1 MINIIMVFTISVFIV
16 FGLAFYFY
24 KTERKRVVK
33 RYFKSRIIYE
43 NNRQNLYTILNLYF
57 KKNNINYIHINIY
70 EIYLQGRNN
79 NEINVTYTCIE
90 NSKKIDKSINILI
103 KDL

>member
-1 MINIIMVFTISVFIV
+1 MINIIMVFAISIFIV

-24 KTERKRVVK
+24 KTEGKRVVK
-33 RYFKSRIIYE
+33 KYFKSRIIYE
-43 NNRQNLYTILNLYF
+43 NDKRNLYTILNLYF
-57 KKNNINYIHINIY
+57 KKNNINYIHINID

-79 NEINVTYTCIE
+79 NEINLTYSCIE
-90 NSKKIDKSINILI
+90 DSKVIHKSINILI

>member
-1 MINIIMVFTISVFIV
+1 MINTIMIFTISVFIV

-24 KTERKRVVK
+24 KTEGKRVVK
-33 RYFKSRIIYE
+33 RYFKSRTIYE
-43 NNRQNLYTILNLYF
+43 DNRQNLYIILGLYF
-57 KKNNINYIHINIY
+57 KKNNINYIHIYID

-90 NSKKIDKSINILI
+90 NSKNIDKSINILI